1 MFSSVIGGLRHP
13 HGSSILGAAVESI
26 KVLRDKRRCDFLHH
40 AISLMD
46 KGLSDS
52 STIIAICRLS
62 YLLFSPENPEPK
74 ELTEAKQTGHLFWKV
89 IKFTQVSSNSSS
101 NTDKTPSLAPYIAC
115 SSNQVAI
122 TERKFFSVALLT
134 DDTLTNEML
143 TAAAANLYPALFC
156 EYVLIQL
163 PDAYKDE
170 SVEMLELLRTG
181 AGVTQGHLEDV
192 LSTFPQGTLTEGET
206 QQLREAVTSA
216 PASDVASGAYPTP
229 LLPIV
234 SRLLSKTRPYL
245 REHLTM
251 YSSSKGNPLL
261 RILYRSLLQ
270 LDSQKQSLTVPG
282 PWLMI
287 QIVLAAAY
295 AVKLQNKVW
304 ADTLLQRLLCIVPTL
319 EGKYSRILGLCAFIH
334 LATSY
339 DTDTLLHAV
348 LTSLTL
354 DEIKLF
360 LTKVEEWMKMDKS
373 SIVLRTLAFQGAVS
387 IINAVKSQDQILLA
401 QLAPSLLS
409 VAAGIHHNIRTFMN
423 ILNAF
428 AAEVL
433 EFQGSAIL
441 STLFDLQTTGLS
453 GVSGLLR
460 VADDVKSSLPQTS
473 IPLAADL
480 HPQLQADPSWRQAT
494 LELIR
499 KEKYG
504 SKYGPRLLSSPLFQD
519 LLQLHAFMPINVIS
533 FYRFTAALE
542 TFLLT
547 CCIATPNNDSASILL
562 RALESDQTSEDYNGI
577 TSSETS
583 LSSNFS
589 TILDAYLSAGEHLFE
604 AISTIYDL
612 SSGLSS
618 SLKCPAPPRLLPSTL
633 KRLNEFSILPDTF
646 GYAEFFIV
654 VATARVLVSLYLQDT
669 KMVSNRIRSFPKKAK
684 TSSIVLL
691 MGLYLLSDIPEF
703 YRFSPD
709 CASFLNMILPLC
721 INLPLGKRKYR
732 ESMSGKHGGSP
743 CHSSTNVLEE
753 TEGFLQHSLLSYS
766 ELSYSVRS
774 DGDSLRFHRI
784 SLVLAH
790 ILYTALSKQLCDL
803 ALVDDYLLIMVY
815 ISTGVFSSADSSIE
829 SMDIGPSNLD
839 EPQCLLLDLTSSWL
853 SPTPICKALLVFL
866 FSNNMPLSLCSD
878 YPGMFNFSTWNAK
891 LMALRLLDSTLD
903 LLPDSAR
910 REALLSSRFYFHK
923 LFAILTELLLIPLQP
938 YVSILLSFLHKVSNC
953 LLSQGDVSP
962 TSSFEVAVTFPDE
975 PLELIEC
982 TKKCIPV
989 SGRMP
994 EPLSYIHY
1002 RYRSASRTELFS
1014 CCAVLDDGNAITS
1027 LYAYLRALIAAHIK
1041 RLQEKI
1047 ASGTLT
1053 LVPLEKHAIQHFLA
1067 EKRAS
1072 SLSFSQMFPG
1082 MRFLGH
1088 SSHLVV
1094 GENLY
1099 AYFCGENSQLYQ
1111 ETYTYWYDCFMLD
1124 LLFNAPDT
1132 FSLKLFNEYEKIKQT
1147 IGQQIK
1153 DRKKA
1158 ATPFSDCYKA
1168 LTHFIY
1174 THSLLSS
1181 RRLLQASSVFSLERA
1196 SSLQSILS
1204 TSTSLATTE
1213 PSSRV
1218 NSMIQL
1224 PASPGVGI
1232 IAQGTKDSLLTEQD
1246 RRYQVELNIVL
1257 TTFWDIYDW
1266 ARDKNAFSVRTIMHF
1281 GQCISAVS
1289 SSLVLAMIT
1298 LCEQRGQSTAA
1309 SVLLKCYA
1317 DFCNAE
1323 QYYRPVTKLDEAVAA
1338 AERIGMVVP
1347 RMTSS
1352 TYQLEQCCKALIYFA
1367 TNKSYLLFMDTT
1379 AYVLDALLR
1388 LPTRP
1393 AEFTTAQVLMHLL
1406 GYVVLYSGI
1415 PRLGRAIIE
1424 SPIFHRSTGNI
1435 SKLADSPSYSTLYKA
1450 NVDTIAEFLTNKNA
1464 NVHSSLF
1471 VSYPVCSRYRRLAA
1485 YSTTLVDEILEHCWS
1500 SPHSWSTNT
1509 DDSSDSEASPAD
1521 VDRVTVSTRLARH
1534 CAEIPET
1541 PYVSESIL
1549 DDDKRYNEHLHRP
1562 CEDPNGSMENLLS
1575 PELNANVYPDQDET
1589 HGSSSIFDVEYDP
1602 AHTLSRRNS
1611 VFRSTR
1617 SLRNRSLST
1626 THELLPGDFSIYRTL
1641 TASIADSK
1649 STGPPDLSSTAA
1661 SFTNFLKDE
1670 SRRSPPATSRSDA
1683 NTIAQLAELKR
1694 LGYFHMSAIS
1704 SIVSIMQLIDLPS
1717 EARAL
1722 ILGKVCLCITFY
1734 ESSLDH
1740 KEFFRTHLANRI
1752 IRLLLLAVE
1761 QRPQA
1766 STIASIVLMFFI
1778 CANSKLD
1785 ISSLGKNHYANL
1797 DKGPILPFLQPLSSA
1812 ILSYFLS
1819 LAPHIL
1825 LQSIYGR
1832 YALQRVGVLNSYVDF
1847 IGFQQLYPQCIGHVT
1862 NLDKVLEFAVLW
1874 CDASV
1879 WFHILKVLLVEGF
1892 MNTSVD
1898 NHTLIYRRTLLKND
1912 GDLAIRMRN
1921 LTFIRTID
1929 SLANGTIYR
1938 ATARFLL
1945 TLGERTCI
1953 QTMIYLIS
1961 KCTIPLHGYRVGRL
1975 LYSLLRALLSQK
1987 PQHPDDSRSLLSLLC
2002 QLCRAISMVS
2012 SLDVMGILSAGLVPL
2027 FQRHP
2032 EFLLGILSDRYI
2044 GYQDPSSG
2052 YIFPRRY
2059 SLLEP
2064 RDFIIRLL
2072 EQQSPEFNLE
2082 KHLSDLRALASKR
2095 EMDVYVIPGF
2105 RRNLSEMKL
2114 ALFELLLTKCC
2125 DFISMGP
2132 YLSGDY
2138 EKEEVISDL
2147 IYIYHIIRPPLDSSD
2162 TLSHAQYSAFTRLLF
2177 EKNALYNSL
2186 LQLAVYVGHMSW
2198 DHLSQDGHKMRKH
2211 FVYSV
2216 LGLSVLNVEV
2226 DVNNYSSFITSLE
2239 AIKFEDRLCSPLL
2252 VPFGCDTPGF
2262 FVLSSWVY
2270 QVLVVFWEYST
2281 YSCEFNTILQN
2292 TLHNLK
2298 AIKSI
2303 PVWEREDEGADYVD
2317 SADGDMPVE
2326 KLVASL
2332 SLPTSPQGANTFQS
2346 SNMPSSSL
2354 AVSPANTQASTL
2366 RIKRPIKLNSF
2377 GLLDCSMLCLLLIV
2391 GSNKKRMMDYTGI
2404 IIDCYDWAC
2413 SILNSKKVEK
2423 GLALSLTL
2431 YASLFL
2437 LSSNRQII
2445 NANSKQIFE
2454 STCQL
2459 VNTFYTVSQRSRDQ
2473 PVHYRE
2479 TSAAQLTKS
2488 GPTPTDLIVSTVSD
2502 RLVLSHLCPDSRV
2515 LNQSQGST
2523 TESSIEQVIKS
2534 KTDQCGILDHV
2545 NSLERSTVYGYDVPV
2560 ITTPYLLHLIHC
2572 LTAFTEFSSSESFLD
2587 TIKSLLILVLRHSQV
2602 RRLLPELASLLELT
2616 KGVIRR
2622 DTQFILSSLIP
2633 SASAL
2638 VCYQTAADAN
2648 ITHRVL
2654 GTLAFLVD
2662 MEWNDNAASTSI
2674 SDALARLYSHVYTR
2688 PNAET
2693 QGLLAFFAKL
2703 MVSEEISS
2711 YTQCNLLKLLT
2722 TLVEKGLF
2730 STQEI
2735 LSIIENILRNA
2746 CSESVAAQCLIS
2758 ASVLL
2763 SM

>member
-13 HGSSILGAAVESI
+13 HGSSILSAAIESI
-26 KVLRDKRRCDFLHH
+26 KVLRDKRRCELLHR
-40 AISLMD
+40 AISLID
-46 KGLSDS
+46 EGLSDS
-52 STIIAICRLS
+52 STTTAICRLS

-74 ELTEAKQTGHLFWKV
+74 ELAEATEAGHLFWKV
-89 IKFTQVSSNSSS
+89 IRCISTSSNSS
-101 NTDKTPSLAPYIAC
+101 DKTSSLASYIVC
-115 SSNQVAI
+115 SSSQVTA
-122 TERKFFSVALLT
+122 TEKKFFSIALLT
-134 DDTLTNEML
+134 DDALTNEML
-143 TAAAANLYPALFC
+143 IAAAANLYPALFC
-156 EYVLIQL
+156 EYVLVQL

-170 SVEMLELLRTG
+170 SIEMLELLRTR
-181 AGVTQGHLEDV
+181 AGVTHGHLEDI
-192 LSTFPQGTLTEGET
+192 LSILPQGTLTEDEIL
-206 QQLREAVTSA
+206 QLKEAVTSSLA
-216 PASDVASGAYPTP
+216 SASDVAFSAYPTP
-229 LLPIV
+229 LLPVI
-234 SRLLSKTRPYL
+234 SKLLSKARPYSK
-245 REHLTM
+245 EHPAM
-251 YSSSKGNPLL
+251 YSSKGNPLL

-270 LDSQKQSLTVPG
+270 LDSQKQTSTISG

-287 QIVLAAAY
+287 QLVLAAAY

-319 EGKYSRILGLCAFIH
+319 EGKYSRILGLCALIH

-339 DTDTLLHAV
+339 DTDNSLHAV
-348 LTSLTL
+348 LTPLTL

-360 LTKVEEWMKMDKS
+360 LTKVEEWMKVDRS
-373 SIVLRTLAFQGAVS
+373 SIVLRTLAFQGAIS
-387 IINAVKSQDQILLA
+387 IINSVKSQDQILLA

-409 VAAGIHHNIRTFMN
+409 VAAGIHHNIGTFIN

-428 AAEVL
+428 AAELL

-441 STLFDLQTTGLS
+441 STLFDLQTAGLS

-460 VADDVKSSLPQTS
+460 VADDVRSLVPQAS
-473 IPLAADL
+473 IPLTTDL
-480 HPQLQADPSWRQAT
+480 HAQLQPGLSWRQAT

-519 LLQLHAFMPINVIS
+519 LLQLHAFIAINVIS
-533 FYRFTAALE
+533 FYRFTSALE

-547 CCIATPNNDSASILL
+547 CCVATPNNDSASILL
-562 RALESDQTSEDYNGI
+562 RALESDQVSEDYNGP
-577 TSSETS
+577 TSSEAS
-583 LSSNFS
+583 FSSNFS

-604 AISTIYDL
+604 VISTIYDL

-618 SLKCPAPPRLLPSTL
+618 NIKAPAPPRLLPSTL
-633 KRLNEFSILPDTF
+633 RRLSELSILPDTF

-654 VATARVLVSLYLQDT
+654 AATARVLVSLYLQDT
-669 KMVSNRIRSFPKKAK
+669 KMVSNRIRFFPKKAK
-684 TSSIVLL
+684 ISSIVLL

-703 YRFSPD
+703 YQFSPD

-732 ESMSGKHGGSP
+732 ESVLGKHGGSP
-743 CHSSTNVLEE
+743 CHSSTNVLEDAE
-753 TEGFLQHSLLSYS
+753 CFSQQSLLSYS
-766 ELSYSVRS
+766 DLSYSVRS
-774 DGDSLRFHRI
+774 DGDPLRFHRI

-815 ISTGVFSSADSSIE
+815 ISTGVFSSTDSSIE
-829 SMDIGPSNLD
+829 SMDTGSSDLD
-839 EPQCLLLDLTSSWL
+839 EAQCLLLSLTSSWL
-853 SPTPICKALLVFL
+853 SPAPICKALIVFL

-878 YPGMFNFSTWNAK
+878 YPGMFNFLTWNAK
-891 LMALRLLDSTLD
+891 LIAIRLLDSTLD

-910 REALLSSRFYFHK
+910 REVILSSRLYFHK
-923 LFAILTELLLIPLQP
+923 LFVILTELLLIPLQP
-938 YVSILLSFLHKVSNC
+938 YISTLLSFLHKISDC
-953 LLSQGDVSP
+953 LLSQDDVSLA
-962 TSSFEVAVTFPDE
+962 SSLGVAVTFPDE
-975 PLELIEC
+975 PLELVEC
-982 TKKCIPV
+982 TKKCMTV
-989 SGRMP
+989 SDRMS
-994 EPLSYIHY
+994 EPPSYVHC
-1002 RYRSASRTELFS
+1002 RYKSASGVELFS
-1014 CCAVLDDGNAITS
+1014 YCAVLDDRSAITS
-1027 LYAYLRALIAAHIK
+1027 LYAYLRALIAAHIR

-1047 ASGTLT
+1047 DSGKMA
-1053 LVPLEKHAIQHFLA
+1053 LVPLEKHAIQQFFT

-1111 ETYTYWYDCFMLD
+1111 EAYTYWYDCFMLD
-1124 LLFNAPDT
+1124 LLFNIPDT

-1153 DRKKA
+1153 DRKKT
-1158 ATPFSDCYKA
+1158 ATPFSDCYKV

-1174 THSLLSS
+1174 MHSLLSA

-1204 TSTSLATTE
+1204 APTSLSTTE

-1218 NSMIQL
+1218 NSMAQF
-1224 PASPGVGI
+1224 PSSPCAGI
-1232 IAQGTKDSLLTEQD
+1232 ITQGTRDSLLTDQD

-1266 ARDKNAFSVRTIMHF
+1266 ARDKGAFSVRTIMHF

-1298 LCEQRGQSTAA
+1298 LCEQRSQSTAA

-1352 TYQLEQCCKALIYFA
+1352 TYQLEQCCKELIYFA

-1406 GYVVLYSGI
+1406 GYIVLYSGI
-1415 PRLGRAIIE
+1415 PRLCRAIIE

-1435 SKLADSPSYSTLYKA
+1435 SKLADSPSYSALYKA

-1500 SPHSWSTNT
+1500 SPHSWSINT
-1509 DDSSDSEASPAD
+1509 DDSSDSETSPAD
-1521 VDRVTVSTRLARH
+1521 VDVDKVTVSTRLARH

-1562 CEDPNGSMENLLS
+1562 CEDLNGSMENLLS
-1575 PELNANVYPDQDET
+1575 PELNTNVYSDQNEA
-1589 HGSSSIFDVEYDP
+1589 HGSSSIFDAEYDA

-1611 VFRSTR
+1611 VFRSAR

-1626 THELLPGDFSIYRTL
+1626 THELLPGDLSVYRAL
-1641 TASIADSK
+1641 TASIAESK
-1649 STGPPDLSSTAA
+1649 SAGPSELGSTAA

-1683 NTIAQLAELKR
+1683 RTTVQLAELKR

-1704 SIVSIMQLIDLPS
+1704 SMVSIMQLIDLPS

-1722 ILGKVCLCITFY
+1722 ILGKACLCITFY

-1766 STIASIVLMFFI
+1766 STITSIVLMFFV

-1785 ISSLGKNHYANL
+1785 ISTLGKNYYTNV
-1797 DKGPILPFLQPLSSA
+1797 DKGPILPFLQPLASA

-1832 YALQRVGVLNSYVDF
+1832 YALQRVGVLNSYVDL
-1847 IGFQQLYPQCIGHVT
+1847 IGFQQLYPQCIGHTT
-1862 NLDKVLEFAVLW
+1862 NLDKVFEFAVLW

-1892 MNTSVD
+1892 INTSVD
-1898 NHTLIYRRTLLKND
+1898 NHTLIYRRTLLRTD
-1912 GDLAIRMRN
+1912 GDLVIRMRN
-1921 LTFIRTID
+1921 LTFIRTVD

-1938 ATARFLL
+1938 ATAQFLL
-1945 TLGERTCI
+1945 TLGEHTCI
-1953 QTMIYLIS
+1953 QTVLYLIS
-1961 KCTIPLHGYRVGRL
+1961 KCVMPLHGYRVGRL
-1975 LYSLLRALLSQK
+1975 LYSFLRALLLQK
-1987 PQHPDDSRSLLSLLC
+1987 NQRSDDSRSVLSLLC
-2002 QLCRAISMVS
+2002 RLCKAISMVS

-2027 FQRHP
+2027 FRRHP
-2032 EFLLGILSDRYI
+2032 ELLLGILSDRYT
-2044 GYQDPSSG
+2044 GYQDPSG
-2052 YIFPRRY
+2052 CIFPRRY
-2059 SLLEP
+2059 GLLEP

-2082 KHLSDLRALASKR
+2082 KHLSDLRVLASKK

-2114 ALFELLLTKCC
+2114 ALFELLLTKCR

-2138 EKEEVISDL
+2138 EKDEVVSDL
-2147 IYIYHIIRPPLDSSD
+2147 VYIYHIIRPPLDSSD
-2162 TLSHAQYSAFTRLLF
+2162 VLSRAQYSAFAKLLF
-2177 EKNALYNSL
+2177 ERKELYGAL
-2186 LQLAVYVGHMSW
+2186 LQLAIYVGHMSW
-2198 DHLSQDGHKMRKH
+2198 DHLSQDGHKVRKH

-2216 LGLSVLNVEV
+2216 LGLSVLNAEV
-2226 DVNNYSSFITSLE
+2226 DMNNYSSFITSLE
-2239 AIKFEDRLCSPLL
+2239 AIKFEDRPNSPLL
-2252 VPFGCDTPGF
+2252 VPFGCDMPGF
-2262 FVLSSWVY
+2262 FVLNSWVY
-2270 QVLVVFWEYST
+2270 QVLAVFWEYST
-2281 YSCEFNTILQN
+2281 YPCEFSTILQS
-2292 TLHNLK
+2292 TFHNLK

-2303 PVWEREDEGADYVD
+2303 PVWEREDEGAEYVD
-2317 SADGDMPVE
+2317 SADSDVPIE
-2326 KLVASL
+2326 KLAASL
-2332 SLPTSPQGANTFQS
+2332 SLP
-2346 SNMPSSSL
+2346 
-2354 AVSPANTQASTL
+2354 VSPANTQASTL
-2366 RIKRPIKLNSF
+2366 KVKRPIKLNSF

-2391 GSNKKRMMDYTGI
+2391 GSNKKRLVDYTSI

-2413 SILNSKKVEK
+2413 SIVDSKKAKK

-2437 LSSNRQII
+2437 LSSNRQIV
-2445 NANSKQIFE
+2445 NANSKQIFGP
-2454 STCQL
+2454 TCQL
-2459 VNTFYTVSQRSRDQ
+2459 VNTLYTVSLKGSDQ
-2473 PVHYRE
+2473 
-2479 TSAAQLTKS
+2479 SAHHKEASASQLTKS
-2488 GPTPTDLIVSTVSD
+2488 VPAATDLTVSVVSD
-2502 RLVLSHLCPDSRV
+2502 KLVLSHLCPDSRV
-2515 LNQSQGST
+2515 LNQSLGST
-2523 TESSIEQVIKS
+2523 TTSSIEQAIKS
-2534 KTDQCGILDHV
+2534 KAEAEQSSTLDHMS
-2545 NSLERSTVYGYDVPV
+2545 SLERSTVYGYDVPV
-2560 ITTPYLLHLIHC
+2560 ITTPYLLHIIHC
-2572 LTAFTEFSSSESFLD
+2572 LMAFTDVSSSEPLLD
-2587 TIKSLLILVLRHSQV
+2587 TIKSLLILILRHSQV
-2602 RRLLPELASLLELT
+2602 RRLLPELASLLEFT
-2616 KGVIRR
+2616 KCVIKK

-2633 SASAL
+2633 SASVL
-2638 VCYQTAADAN
+2638 VCYQTAADTN
-2648 ITHRVL
+2648 VTHKVL

-2662 MEWNDNAASTSI
+2662 IEWSCSAASTSI
-2674 SDALARLYSHVYTR
+2674 SDALAHLYSHVYTR
-2688 PNAET
+2688 PNTEV
-2693 QGLLAFFAKL
+2693 QGLLAFFARL
-2703 MVSEEISS
+2703 MVSGGISS
-2711 YTQCNLLKLLT
+2711 YTQCNLLRLLT
-2722 TLVEKGLF
+2722 NLVEKALF
-2730 STQEI
+2730 SAQEV
-2735 LSIIENILRNA
+2735 LSIIESILQNA